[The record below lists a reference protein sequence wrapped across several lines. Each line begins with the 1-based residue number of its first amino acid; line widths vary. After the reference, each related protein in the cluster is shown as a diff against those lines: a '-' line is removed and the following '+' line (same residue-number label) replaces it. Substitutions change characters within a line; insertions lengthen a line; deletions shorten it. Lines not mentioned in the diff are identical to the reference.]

1 MGRFDNYQ
9 EYLKYVNPNSQQGRQ
24 LNKYTGGNYN
34 PYGFS
39 AATGGYEAISNSV
52 ESPIDMTQY
61 MQQPDL
67 MTDLSGSLSTASTAN
82 KILGTKIGGKSIG
95 SKIAPNMGKTAGSTL
110 GNPFTT
116 NVSAGSFV
124 PQVGTSQ
131 IIGAGAPAGT
141 QALFNPT
148 TGAQMAVAPGA
159 TIPPGFEAAG
169 STAGA
174 AAGNY
179 FQNIGA
185 GSVSAGLPTYLV
197 GRAVRSAFDDDD
209 PTTFTGGEML
219 GAGISGV
226 GGGSAIAGMLGVTG
240 PAGWAIGLGIS
251 LLGGL
256 FKKKKAKKAKA
267 EYEKKVENRKLEIKD
282 LYNTAITES
291 RADRE
296 KKSNEDKYNEM
307 AGAYSNPYGS
317 YNEGGLTPK
326 EKSKVASM
334 GRNGDTQ
341 LAHINDVEADLLKLL
356 GGAGTVNPK
365 TGLKEYHW
373 KFSAKH
379 MRKHAQQALSSILDP
394 IGDAIVGAGNVAT
407 DVVTTGVDAAGDI
420 GGAALDVTADVAQT
434 VAQPVLQTMD
444 VVGENVIEPV
454 VENIVQPVLD
464 TGFDFVETGVDAG
477 RQVASMATDVISD
490 GFDFAMNMTQD
501 VLEVPMNIIQ
511 TGVNFLEDTFS
522 GDYDVPDL
530 PPIDFALQDPIVQ
543 DPNIQSVDPYTGK
556 PIAQGAQKVNFAS
569 GSMGFI
575 GPEMK
580 ADNQY
585 TSQQTTI

>member
-24 LNKYTGGNYN
+24 VNKYTGGNYN

-39 AATGGYEAISNSV
+39 AATGGYEAISNTV
-52 ESPIDMTQY
+52 DSPIDMTQY

-82 KILGTKIGGKSIG
+82 KILGTKIGGKSIA

-110 GNPFTT
+110 GNPFTS
-116 NVSAGSFV
+116 NVSNASNFT
-124 PQVGTSQ
+124 GTTLSTSPTGPYP
-131 IIGAGAPAGT
+131 IGT
-141 QALFNPT
+141 
-148 TGAQMAVAPGA
+148 
-159 TIPPGFEAAG
+159 EA
-169 STAGA
+169 SLTAGQM
-174 AAGNY
+174 AGNY

-267 EYEKKVENRKLEIKD
+267 EYDKKVAERKLEIKD
-282 LYNTAITES
+282 IYNTAITDS

-296 KKSNEDKYNEM
+296 KKANEDRYNEM

-317 YNEGGLTPK
+317 YDEGGLTPK

-341 LAHINDVEADLLKLL
+341 LAHINDVEADLLKLF

-394 IGDAIVGAGNVAT
+394 IGDTIVGAGNVAT
-407 DVVTTGVDAAGDI
+407 DVVTTGVDAVEDI
-420 GGAALDVTADVAQT
+420 GGAALDASVDLLETASE
-434 VAQPVLQTMD
+434 PVFEVMD
-444 VVGENVIEPV
+444 AVGETVIEPV
-454 VENIVQPVLD
+454 VENIVKPALN
-464 TGFDFVETGVDAG
+464 TGFDFVEAGIDAG
-477 RQVASMATDVISD
+477 REVASMATDVISD

-501 VLEVPMNIIQ
+501 VLEVPMNIME
-511 TGVNFLEDTFS
+511 TGINFIEDAFS
-522 GDYDVPDL
+522 SDYDVPDL
-530 PPIDFALQDPIVQ
+530 PPIDFALEDPIIQ

-556 PIAQGAQKVNFAS
+556 PIAKGAQRVNFAS

-575 GPEMK
+575 GPEMEM
-580 ADNQY
+580 DDQY

>member
-1 MGRFDNYQ
+1 M
-9 EYLKYVNPNSQQGRQ
+9 
-24 LNKYTGGNYN
+24 
-34 PYGFS
+34 
-39 AATGGYEAISNSV
+39 
-52 ESPIDMTQY
+52 
-61 MQQPDL
+61 
-67 MTDLSGSLSTASTAN
+67 
-82 KILGTKIGGKSIG
+82 
-95 SKIAPNMGKTAGSTL
+95 
-110 GNPFTT
+110 
-116 NVSAGSFV
+116 
-124 PQVGTSQ
+124 
-131 IIGAGAPAGT
+131 
-141 QALFNPT
+141 
-148 TGAQMAVAPGA
+148 
-159 TIPPGFEAAG
+159 
-169 STAGA
+169 
-174 AAGNY
+174 AGNY

-267 EYEKKVENRKLEIKD
+267 EYDKKVAERKLEIKD
-282 LYNTAITES
+282 IYNTAITDS

-296 KKSNEDKYNEM
+296 KKANEDRYNEM

-317 YNEGGLTPK
+317 YDEGGLTPK

-341 LAHINDVEADLLKLL
+341 LAHINDVEADLLKLF

-394 IGDAIVGAGNVAT
+394 IGDTIVGAGNVAT
-407 DVVTTGVDAAGDI
+407 DVVTTGVDAVEDI
-420 GGAALDVTADVAQT
+420 GGAALDASVDLLETASE
-434 VAQPVLQTMD
+434 PVFEVMD
-444 VVGENVIEPV
+444 AVGETVIEPV
-454 VENIVQPVLD
+454 VENIVKPALN
-464 TGFDFVETGVDAG
+464 TGFDFVEAGIDAG
-477 RQVASMATDVISD
+477 REVASMATDVISD

-501 VLEVPMNIIQ
+501 VLEVPMNIME
-511 TGVNFLEDTFS
+511 TGINFIEDAFS
-522 GDYDVPDL
+522 SDYDVPDL
-530 PPIDFALQDPIVQ
+530 PPIDFALEDPIIQ

-556 PIAQGAQKVNFAS
+556 PIAKGAQRVNFAS

-575 GPEMK
+575 GPEMEM
-580 ADNQY
+580 DDQY

>member
-9 EYLKYVNPNSQQGRQ
+9 EYLKYVNPNSQEGRQ
-24 LNKYTGGNYN
+24 VNKYTGGNYN

-39 AATGGYEAISNSV
+39 AATGGYEAISNTV

-82 KILGTKIGGKSIG
+82 KILSTKIGGKSIG

-110 GNPFTT
+110 GNPFTS
-116 NVSAGSFV
+116 NVSNYQGSFAT
-124 PQVGTSQ
+124 Q
-131 IIGAGAPAGT
+131 AGAPGVGES
-141 QALFNPT
+141 L
-148 TGAQMAVAPGA
+148 
-159 TIPPGFEAAG
+159 
-169 STAGA
+169 TAGQM
-174 AAGNY
+174 AGNY

-209 PTTFTGGEML
+209 ATTFTGGEML

-226 GGGSAIAGMLGVTG
+226 GGGSAIAGMLGIAG
-240 PAGWAIGLGIS
+240 PAGWAVGLGIS

-256 FKKKKAKKAKA
+256 FKKKKAIKAKA
-267 EYEKKVENRKLEIKD
+267 EYDKKVKERKLEIKD
-282 LYNTAITES
+282 IYNTAITDS

-296 KKSNEDKYNEM
+296 KKANEDKYNEM
-307 AGAYSNPYGS
+307 ASAYSNPYGS
-317 YNEGGLTPK
+317 YDKGGLTPK

-373 KFSAKH
+373 KFSASH
-379 MRKHAQQALSSILDP
+379 MAQHAQQALGSILDP
-394 IGDAIVGAGNVAT
+394 VGDAIGAGL
-407 DVVTTGVDAAGDI
+407 DVVDAGINATGDI
-420 GGAALDVTADVAQT
+420 ASTTLDATADVAQT
-434 VAQPVLQTMD
+434 VAEPVLQTMD
-444 VVGENVIEPV
+444 AVGEAVIEPV

-464 TGFDFVETGVDAG
+464 TGFDLVDTAVDAG
-477 RQVASMATDVISD
+477 REVASMATDVVSD

-501 VLEVPMNIIQ
+501 ILEIPVNIIDSL
-511 TGVNFLEDTFS
+511 TPN
-522 GDYDVPDL
+522 YNVPDL
-530 PPIDFALQDPIVQ
+530 PPIDFGLQDPIVQ

-556 PIAQGAQKVNFAS
+556 PIAQGAQRVNFAS

-575 GPEMK
+575 GPEMEV
-580 ADNQY
+580 DDQY

>member
-9 EYLKYVNPNSQQGRQ
+9 EYLKYVNPNSQEGRQ
-24 LNKYTGGNYN
+24 VNKYTGGNFN
-34 PYGFS
+34 PYGVS

-67 MTDLSGSLSTASTAN
+67 MTDLSSSLSTASTAN

-95 SKIAPNMGKTAGSTL
+95 SKIAPNMGKTAGSGL
-110 GNPFTT
+110 GNPFTS
-116 NVSAGSFV
+116 NVSAG
-124 PQVGTSQ
+124 T
-131 IIGAGAPAGT
+131 
-141 QALFNPT
+141 
-148 TGAQMAVAPGA
+148 
-159 TIPPGFEAAG
+159 FEATAATEG
-169 STAGA
+169 ASLTAGQ

-179 FQNIGA
+179 FSNIGG

-209 PTTFTGGEML
+209 ATTFTGGEML
-219 GAGISGV
+219 GAGISGI
-226 GGGSAIAGMLGVTG
+226 GGGSAIAGMLGIAG
-240 PAGWAIGLGIS
+240 PAGWAVGLGIS

-256 FKKKKAKKAKA
+256 FKKKKAIKAKK
-267 EYEKKVENRKLEIKD
+267 EYEEKVEERKLEIKD
-282 LYNTAITES
+282 LYNTAIADS

-296 KKSNEDKYNEM
+296 KKANEDSYNEM

-317 YNEGGLTPK
+317 YDKGGLTSK

-341 LAHINDVEADLLKLL
+341 LAHINNVEADLLKLL

-373 KFSAKH
+373 KFSASH
-379 MRKHAQQALSSILDP
+379 MAKHAANALGSILDP
-394 IGDAIVGAGNVAT
+394 IGDTIVGAGNVAT
-407 DVVTTGVDAAGDI
+407 DVVTTGVDATGDI
-420 GGAALDVTADVAQT
+420 GGAALGATADVAQ
-434 VAQPVLQTMD
+434 AAAEPVLQTMD

-464 TGFDFVETGVDAG
+464 TGFNLVDTAVDAG
-477 RQVASMATDVISD
+477 REVAGMAGDVIND
-490 GFDFAMNMTQD
+490 GFDFAMKMTQD
-501 VLEVPMNIIQ
+501 VLEVPMNIIDSL
-511 TGVNFLEDTFS
+511 TPN
-522 GDYDVPDL
+522 YNVPDL
-530 PPIDFALQDPIVQ
+530 PPNDFVLQDPIVQ

-556 PIAQGAQKVNFAS
+556 PIEQGAQKVNFAS

-575 GPEMK
+575 GPEMGV
-580 ADNQY
+580 DEQY

>member
-24 LNKYTGGNYN
+24 VNKYTGGNYN

-39 AATGGYEAISNSV
+39 AATGGYEAISNTV

-179 FQNIGA
+179 FSNIGA

-197 GRAVRSAFDDDD
+197 GRAIRSAFDDDD
-209 PTTFTGGEML
+209 ATTFTGGEML

-240 PAGWAIGLGIS
+240 PAGWAVGLGIS
-251 LLGGL
+251 LLGGF
-256 FKKKKAKKAKA
+256 FKKKKAIKAKA
-267 EYEKKVENRKLEIKD
+267 EYEAKVEERKLEIKD
-282 LYNTAITES
+282 IYNTAITDS

-296 KKSNEDKYNEM
+296 KKANEDKYNEM

-317 YNEGGLTPK
+317 YNEGGLTSK

-356 GGAGTVNPK
+356 GGAGTINPK

-373 KFSAKH
+373 KLSVSHMAKH
-379 MRKHAQQALSSILDP
+379 ALSTVLDP
-394 IGDAIVGAGNVAT
+394 IGDAIGAGL
-407 DVVTTGVDAAGDI
+407 DVVDQGIETVGDV
-420 GGAALDVTADVAQT
+420 GSDVLDTTADVLETASE
-434 VAQPVLQTMD
+434 PVFEVMD
-444 VVGENVIEPV
+444 AVGETVIEPFTDNV
-454 VENIVQPVLD
+454 IKPALD
-464 TGFDFVETGVDAG
+464 TGFDLVDTGIDAG
-477 RQVASMATDVISD
+477 REVASMAADVVSD

-530 PPIDFALQDPIVQ
+530 PPIDFSLQDPIIQ
-543 DPNIQSVDPYTGK
+543 DPNIESVDPYTGK

>member
-24 LNKYTGGNYN
+24 VNKYTGGNYN

-39 AATGGYEAISNSV
+39 AATGGYEAISNTV
-52 ESPIDMTQY
+52 DSPIDMTQY

-67 MTDLSGSLSTASTAN
+67 MTDLSGSLSTAGTAN
-82 KILGTKIGGKSIG
+82 KILGTKIGGKSIA

-110 GNPFTT
+110 GNPFTS
-116 NVSAGSFV
+116 NVSNYQGSFST
-124 PQVGTSQ
+124 QVG
-131 IIGAGAPAGT
+131 
-141 QALFNPT
+141 
-148 TGAQMAVAPGA
+148 APGV
-159 TIPPGFEAAG
+159 GE
-169 STAGA
+169 SLTAGQM
-174 AAGNY
+174 AGNY

-226 GGGSAIAGMLGVTG
+226 GGGSAIAGMLGITG
-240 PAGWAIGLGIS
+240 PAGWAVGLGIS

-267 EYEKKVENRKLEIKD
+267 EYDKKVAERKLEIKD
-282 LYNTAITES
+282 IYNTAITDS

-296 KKSNEDKYNEM
+296 KKANEDRYNEM

-317 YNEGGLTPK
+317 YDEGGLTPK

-373 KFSAKH
+373 KLSASH
-379 MRKHAQQALSSILDP
+379 MAKHAQQALSSVLDP
-394 IGDAIVGAGNVAT
+394 VGDVIGAGL
-407 DVVTTGVDAAGDI
+407 DVVDEGIEAAGDV
-420 GGAALDVTADVAQT
+420 GSDVLDAASDVAQEAGEAAT
-434 VAQPVLQTMD
+434 GVIDA
-444 VVGENVIEPV
+444 VGEAVIEPV
-454 VENIVQPVLD
+454 VDNVVKPVLD
-464 TGFDFVETGVDAG
+464 TGFDVVDTAVDAG
-477 RQVASMATDVISD
+477 REVASMATDVISD

-501 VLEVPMNIIQ
+501 ILEVPMGIMQ
-511 TGVNFLEDTFS
+511 TGVNF
-522 GDYDVPDL
+522 
-530 PPIDFALQDPIVQ
+530 
-543 DPNIQSVDPYTGK
+543 
-556 PIAQGAQKVNFAS
+556 
-569 GSMGFI
+569 
-575 GPEMK
+575 
-580 ADNQY
+580 
-585 TSQQTTI
+585 

>member
-1 MGRFDNYQ
+1 
-9 EYLKYVNPNSQQGRQ
+9 
-24 LNKYTGGNYN
+24 
-34 PYGFS
+34 
-39 AATGGYEAISNSV
+39 
-52 ESPIDMTQY
+52 
-61 MQQPDL
+61 
-67 MTDLSGSLSTASTAN
+67 
-82 KILGTKIGGKSIG
+82 
-95 SKIAPNMGKTAGSTL
+95 
-110 GNPFTT
+110 
-116 NVSAGSFV
+116 
-124 PQVGTSQ
+124 
-131 IIGAGAPAGT
+131 
-141 QALFNPT
+141 
-148 TGAQMAVAPGA
+148 
-159 TIPPGFEAAG
+159 
-169 STAGA
+169 
-174 AAGNY
+174 
-179 FQNIGA
+179 
-185 GSVSAGLPTYLV
+185 
-197 GRAVRSAFDDDD
+197 
-209 PTTFTGGEML
+209 ML

-240 PAGWAIGLGIS
+240 PAGWAVGLGIS

-267 EYEKKVENRKLEIKD
+267 AYEEKVEERKLEIKD

-317 YNEGGLTPK
+317 YDEGGLTPK

-356 GGAGTVNPK
+356 GGAGTINPK
-365 TGLKEYHW
+365 TGLKEYHF
-373 KFSAKH
+373 KFSASH

-394 IGDAIVGAGNVAT
+394 IGDTIVGAGNVAT
-407 DVVTTGVDAAGDI
+407 DIVTTGVDAVEDI
-420 GGAALDVTADVAQT
+420 GGTVLDTTADVLETASE
-434 VAQPVLQTMD
+434 PVFEVMD
-444 VVGENVIEPV
+444 AVGETVIEPIADNV
-454 VENIVQPVLD
+454 IKPALD
-464 TGFDFVETGVDAG
+464 TAFDLVDTGIDAG
-477 RQVASMATDVISD
+477 REVVGMAADVVSD

-501 VLEVPMNIIQ
+501 VLEVPMNIME
-511 TGVNFLEDTFS
+511 TGINFLEDQFS
-522 GDYDVPDL
+522 SDYDVPNL

-575 GPEMK
+575 GPEMEV
-580 ADNQY
+580 DNQY

>member
-9 EYLKYVNPNSQQGRQ
+9 EYLKYVNPNSQEGRQ
-24 LNKYTGGNYN
+24 VNKYTGGNFN
-34 PYGFS
+34 PYGVS

-52 ESPIDMTQY
+52 ESPIDITQY

-82 KILGTKIGGKSIG
+82 KILSTEIGGKSIG
-95 SKIAPNMGKTAGSTL
+95 SKIAPNLGKTAGSTL
-110 GNPFTT
+110 GNPFTS
-116 NVSAGSFV
+116 NVSAGSFT
-124 PQVGTSQ
+124 PQSIPLTPMAN
-131 IIGAGAPAGT
+131 AGG
-141 QALFNPT
+141 
-148 TGAQMAVAPGA
+148 V
-159 TIPPGFEAAG
+159 
-169 STAGA
+169 TAGQA
-174 AAGNY
+174 ASNY
-179 FQNIGA
+179 FSNIGG
-185 GSVSAGLPTYLV
+185 GSISAGLPTYLV

-226 GGGSAIAGMLGVTG
+226 GGGSAIAGMLGIAG
-240 PAGWAIGLGIS
+240 PAGWAVGLGIS

-256 FKKKKAKKAKA
+256 FKKKKAIKAKA
-267 EYEKKVENRKLEIKD
+267 AYEEKVEERKLEIKD
-282 LYNTAITES
+282 LYNTAISDS

-296 KKSNEDKYNEM
+296 KKANEDKYNEM

-317 YNEGGLTPK
+317 YDEGGLTPK

-394 IGDAIVGAGNVAT
+394 IGDTIVGAGNVAT

-420 GGAALDVTADVAQT
+420 GGAALDATADVAQT

-464 TGFDFVETGVDAG
+464 TGFDFVEAGVDAG

-490 GFDFAMNMTQD
+490 GFDFAMKMTQD
-501 VLEVPMNIIQ
+501 VLEAPINIIDSL
-511 TGVNFLEDTFS
+511 TPNDNA
-522 GDYDVPDL
+522 PNL
-530 PPIDFALQDPIVQ
+530 PPNDFVLEDPIVQ
-543 DPNIQSVDPYTGK
+543 DPGIQSVDPYTGK

-575 GPEMK
+575 GPEMEV
-580 ADNQY
+580 DNQY

>member
-24 LNKYTGGNYN
+24 VNKYTGGNYN

-116 NVSAGSFV
+116 NVSAG
-124 PQVGTSQ
+124 T
-131 IIGAGAPAGT
+131 
-141 QALFNPT
+141 
-148 TGAQMAVAPGA
+148 
-159 TIPPGFEAAG
+159 FEATAAAEG
-169 STAGA
+169 ASLTAGQA
-174 AAGNY
+174 ASNY
-179 FQNIGA
+179 FSNIGG

-226 GGGSAIAGMLGVTG
+226 GGGSAIAGMLGITG

-267 EYEKKVENRKLEIKD
+267 EYEEKVEERKLEIKD
-282 LYNTAITES
+282 LYNTAIAES

-296 KKSNEDKYNEM
+296 KKANEDKYNEM
-307 AGAYSNPYGS
+307 ASAYSNPYGS
-317 YNEGGLTPK
+317 YDKGGLTPK

-379 MRKHAQQALSSILDP
+379 MRKHAQQALSNILDP
-394 IGDAIVGAGNVAT
+394 IGDLAGAGL
-407 DVVTTGVDAAGDI
+407 DVVDQGLEAAGDV
-420 GGAALDVTADVAQT
+420 GSDVLDAASDVAQNAGE
-434 VAQPVLQTMD
+434 VATGVID
-444 VVGENVIEPV
+444 AVGEAVIEPV
-454 VENIVQPVLD
+454 VDNVIKPVLD
-464 TGFDFVETGVDAG
+464 TGFDVVDTAVDAG
-477 RQVASMATDVISD
+477 REVASMATDVVSD

-501 VLEVPMNIIQ
+501 TLEVPMNAIQ
-511 TGVNFLEDTFS
+511 TGINWLEDQFS
-522 GDYDVPDL
+522 SDYDVPDL
-530 PPIDFALQDPIVQ
+530 PPIDFGLQDPIVQ

-556 PIAQGAQKVNFAS
+556 PIAQGAQRVNFAS

-580 ADNQY
+580 VDEQY

>member
-24 LNKYTGGNYN
+24 VNKYTGGNYN

-39 AATGGYEAISNSV
+39 AATGGYEAISNTV
-52 ESPIDMTQY
+52 DSPIDMTQY

-67 MTDLSGSLSTASTAN
+67 MTDLSGSLSTAGTAN
-82 KILGTKIGGKSIG
+82 KILGTKIGGKSIA

-110 GNPFTT
+110 GNPFTS
-116 NVSAGSFV
+116 NVSNYQGSFST
-124 PQVGTSQ
+124 QVG
-131 IIGAGAPAGT
+131 
-141 QALFNPT
+141 
-148 TGAQMAVAPGA
+148 APGV
-159 TIPPGFEAAG
+159 GE
-169 STAGA
+169 SLTAGQM
-174 AAGNY
+174 AGNY

-267 EYEKKVENRKLEIKD
+267 EYDKKVAERKLEIKD
-282 LYNTAITES
+282 IYNTAITDS

-296 KKSNEDKYNEM
+296 KKANEDRYNEM

-317 YNEGGLTPK
+317 YDEGGLTPK

-341 LAHINDVEADLLKLL
+341 LAHINDVEADLLKLF

-394 IGDAIVGAGNVAT
+394 IGDTIVGAGNVAT
-407 DVVTTGVDAAGDI
+407 DVVTTGVDAVEDI
-420 GGAALDVTADVAQT
+420 GGAALDASVDLLETASE
-434 VAQPVLQTMD
+434 PVFEVMD
-444 VVGENVIEPV
+444 AVGETVIEPV
-454 VENIVQPVLD
+454 VENIVKPALN
-464 TGFDFVETGVDAG
+464 TGFDFVEAGIDAG
-477 RQVASMATDVISD
+477 REVASMATDVISD

-501 VLEVPMNIIQ
+501 VLEVPMNIME
-511 TGVNFLEDTFS
+511 TGINFIEDAFS
-522 GDYDVPDL
+522 SDYDVPDL
-530 PPIDFALQDPIVQ
+530 PPIDFALEDPIIQ

-556 PIAQGAQKVNFAS
+556 PIAKGAQRVNFAS

-575 GPEMK
+575 GPEMEM
-580 ADNQY
+580 DDQY

>member
-24 LNKYTGGNYN
+24 FNKYTGENYN

-82 KILGTKIGGKSIG
+82 KILGTKIGGKSIA
-95 SKIAPNMGKTAGSTL
+95 SKIAPNLGKTAGSTL

-116 NVSAGSFV
+116 NVSAG
-124 PQVGTSQ
+124 T
-131 IIGAGAPAGT
+131 
-141 QALFNPT
+141 
-148 TGAQMAVAPGA
+148 
-159 TIPPGFEAAG
+159 FEATAAAEG
-169 STAGA
+169 ASLTAGQM
-174 AAGNY
+174 AGNY

-240 PAGWAIGLGIS
+240 PAGWAVGLGIS

-282 LYNTAITES
+282 IYNTAITDS

-296 KKSNEDKYNEM
+296 KKANEDKYNEM

-317 YNEGGLTPK
+317 YDEGGLTPK

-379 MRKHAQQALSSILDP
+379 MRKHAQQALSNILDP

-407 DVVTTGVDAAGDI
+407 DIVTTGVDAVEDI
-420 GGAALDVTADVAQT
+420 GGTVLDTTADVLETASE
-434 VAQPVLQTMD
+434 PVFEVMD
-444 VVGENVIEPV
+444 AVGETVIEPIADNV
-454 VENIVQPVLD
+454 IKPALD
-464 TGFDFVETGVDAG
+464 TGFDLFETGIDAG
-477 RQVASMATDVISD
+477 REVAGMVGDVVSD
-490 GFDFAMNMTQD
+490 GFDFAMGMTQD
-501 VLEVPMNIIQ
+501 LLEIPMNIMQ
-511 TGVNFLEDTFS
+511 TGVDFLEDTFS
-522 GDYDVPDL
+522 SDYDVPDL
-530 PPIDFALQDPIVQ
+530 PPIDFSLQDSIIQ

-575 GPEMK
+575 GPEMEV
-580 ADNQY
+580 DDQY

>member
-24 LNKYTGGNYN
+24 VNKYTGGNYN

-95 SKIAPNMGKTAGSTL
+95 SKIAPNMGKTAGSGL

-116 NVSAGSFV
+116 NVSAGSFT
-124 PQVGTSQ
+124 PKS
-131 IIGAGAPAGT
+131 I
-141 QALFNPT
+141 PT
-148 TGAQMAVAPGA
+148 PMAN
-159 TIPPGFEAAG
+159 AG
-169 STAGA
+169 SVTAGQA
-174 AAGNY
+174 ASNY
-179 FQNIGA
+179 FSNIGG

-240 PAGWAIGLGIS
+240 PAGWAVGLGIS

-267 EYEKKVENRKLEIKD
+267 EYDKKVEERKLEIKD
-282 LYNTAITES
+282 IYNTAITDS

-296 KKSNEDKYNEM
+296 KKANEDKYNEM

-317 YNEGGLTPK
+317 YDEGGLTPK

-394 IGDAIVGAGNVAT
+394 IGDTIVGAGNLAT
-407 DVVTTGVDAAGDI
+407 DVVTTGVDVAGDI
-420 GGAALDVTADVAQT
+420 GGAALDASVDLLETASE
-434 VAQPVLQTMD
+434 PVIEVMD
-444 VVGENVIEPV
+444 AVGETVIEPV
-454 VENIVQPVLD
+454 VENIVKPGLD
-464 TGFDFVETGVDAG
+464 TGFDVVDTAVDAG
-477 RQVASMATDVISD
+477 REVASMATDVISD

-501 VLEVPMNIIQ
+501 VLEVPMNIME
-511 TGVNFLEDTFS
+511 TGINFIEDTFS
-522 GDYDVPDL
+522 GDYDVPNL
-530 PPIDFALQDPIVQ
+530 PPIDFALEDPIVQ

-556 PIAQGAQKVNFAS
+556 PIAQGAQRVNFAS

-575 GPEMK
+575 GPEMEV
-580 ADNQY
+580 DDQY

>member
-9 EYLKYVNPNSQQGRQ
+9 EYLKYVNPNSQEGRQ
-24 LNKYTGGNYN
+24 VNKYTGGNYN
-34 PYGFS
+34 PYGLS
-39 AATGGYEAISNSV
+39 AATGGYEAISNTV

-110 GNPFTT
+110 GNPFTS
-116 NVSAGSFV
+116 NVSNASNFT
-124 PQVGTSQ
+124 GTTLSTSPT
-131 IIGAGAPAGT
+131 GPYPMGT
-141 QALFNPT
+141 
-148 TGAQMAVAPGA
+148 
-159 TIPPGFEAAG
+159 EA
-169 STAGA
+169 SLTAGQM
-174 AAGNY
+174 AGNY
-179 FQNIGA
+179 FSNIGA

-197 GRAVRSAFDDDD
+197 GRAIRSAFDDDD

-240 PAGWAIGLGIS
+240 PAGWAVGLGIS

-267 EYEKKVENRKLEIKD
+267 AYEEKVEERKLEIKD

-317 YNEGGLTPK
+317 YDEGGLTPK

-394 IGDAIVGAGNVAT
+394 IGDTIVGAGNVAT
-407 DVVTTGVDAAGDI
+407 DIVTTGVDAVEDI
-420 GGAALDVTADVAQT
+420 GGTVLDTTADVLETASE
-434 VAQPVLQTMD
+434 PVFEVMD
-444 VVGENVIEPV
+444 AVGETVIEPIADNV
-454 VENIVQPVLD
+454 IKPALD
-464 TGFDFVETGVDAG
+464 TAFDLVDTGIDAG
-477 RQVASMATDVISD
+477 REVVGMAADVVSD

-501 VLEVPMNIIQ
+501 FLEVPMNIME
-511 TGVNFLEDTFS
+511 TGINFLEDQFS
-522 GDYDVPDL
+522 SDYDVPNL
-530 PPIDFALQDPIVQ
+530 PPNDFALQDPIVQ

-575 GPEMK
+575 GPEMEV
-580 ADNQY
+580 DNQY

>member
-24 LNKYTGGNYN
+24 VNKYTGGNYN

-95 SKIAPNMGKTAGSTL
+95 SKIAPNMGKTAGSGL

-116 NVSAGSFV
+116 NVSAGSFT
-124 PQVGTSQ
+124 PKS
-131 IIGAGAPAGT
+131 I
-141 QALFNPT
+141 PT
-148 TGAQMAVAPGA
+148 PMAN
-159 TIPPGFEAAG
+159 AG
-169 STAGA
+169 SVTAGQA
-174 AAGNY
+174 ASNY
-179 FQNIGA
+179 FSNIGG

-240 PAGWAIGLGIS
+240 PAGWAVGLGIS

-267 EYEKKVENRKLEIKD
+267 EYDKKVEERKLEIKD
-282 LYNTAITES
+282 IYNTAITDS

-296 KKSNEDKYNEM
+296 KKANEDKYNEM

-317 YNEGGLTPK
+317 YDEGGLTPK

-394 IGDAIVGAGNVAT
+394 IGDTIVGAGNVAT
-407 DVVTTGVDAAGDI
+407 DVVTTGVDVAGDI
-420 GGAALDVTADVAQT
+420 GGAALDATADVAQT
-434 VAQPVLQTMD
+434 ASEPVFEVMD
-444 VVGENVIEPV
+444 AVGETVIEPV
-454 VENIVQPVLD
+454 VENIVKPGLD
-464 TGFDFVETGVDAG
+464 TGFDVVDTAVDAG
-477 RQVASMATDVISD
+477 REVASMATDVISD

-501 VLEVPMNIIQ
+501 VLEVPMNIME
-511 TGVNFLEDTFS
+511 TGINFIEDTFS
-522 GDYDVPDL
+522 GDYDVPNL
-530 PPIDFALQDPIVQ
+530 PPIDFALEDPIVQ

-556 PIAQGAQKVNFAS
+556 PIAQGAQRVNFAS

-575 GPEMK
+575 GPEMEV
-580 ADNQY
+580 DDQY

>member
-9 EYLKYVNPNSQQGRQ
+9 EYLKYVNPNSQEGRQ
-24 LNKYTGGNYN
+24 VNKYTGGNFN
-34 PYGFS
+34 PYGVS

-52 ESPIDMTQY
+52 ESPIDITQY

-82 KILGTKIGGKSIG
+82 KILSTEIGGKSIG
-95 SKIAPNMGKTAGSTL
+95 SKIAPNLGKTAGSTL
-110 GNPFTT
+110 GNPFTS
-116 NVSAGSFV
+116 NVSAGSFT
-124 PQVGTSQ
+124 PQSIPLTPMAN
-131 IIGAGAPAGT
+131 AGG
-141 QALFNPT
+141 
-148 TGAQMAVAPGA
+148 V
-159 TIPPGFEAAG
+159 
-169 STAGA
+169 TAGQA
-174 AAGNY
+174 ASNY
-179 FQNIGA
+179 FSNIGG
-185 GSVSAGLPTYLV
+185 GSISAGLPTYLV

-240 PAGWAIGLGIS
+240 PAGWAVGLGIS

-267 EYEKKVENRKLEIKD
+267 AYEEKVEERKLEIKD
-282 LYNTAITES
+282 LYNTAISDS

-296 KKSNEDKYNEM
+296 KKANEDKYNEM

-317 YNEGGLTPK
+317 YDEGGLTPK

-394 IGDAIVGAGNVAT
+394 IGDTIVGAGNVAT

-420 GGAALDVTADVAQT
+420 GGAALDATADVAQT

-464 TGFDFVETGVDAG
+464 TGFDFVEAGVDAG

-490 GFDFAMNMTQD
+490 GFDFAMKMTQD
-501 VLEVPMNIIQ
+501 VLEAPINIIDSL
-511 TGVNFLEDTFS
+511 TPNDNA
-522 GDYDVPDL
+522 PNL
-530 PPIDFALQDPIVQ
+530 PPNDFVLEDPIVQ
-543 DPNIQSVDPYTGK
+543 DPGIQSVDPYTGK

-575 GPEMK
+575 GPEMEV
-580 ADNQY
+580 DNQY